1 MRKRFIKE
9 DVILIGL
16 AIFLM
21 ISMKS
26 ILASQVK
33 VKDKWYYEKL
43 DASKRLEDSFKA
55 IKEEKMRRN
64 IKINPSIDINL
75 TGLIGGEL
83 TPITTTSGALEAKR
97 TTTNPNFAAV
107 MIEYMKKAGLKEGDK
122 IAVNFSGS
130 FPAANLSVICAA
142 EALNLKPII
151 ISSVGASTYGANI
164 PEFTYQDMEY
174 VLFKEGLISNKSIA
188 FSMGGA
194 KDVGKDMETKVAS
207 EIVKRIKGYGA
218 DFIQEEQIQDNVR
231 KRYKIY
237 KDHGENIK
245 AFINVGG
252 NIVSTGENIETDI
265 KPGLLIN
272 KNFNLNSKS
281 GLVQMFANENIP
293 VIYILNIKEIA
304 MKNGIPVDP
313 VTIPKV
319 GSGDIYYKKNYP
331 VVVMIIVICISVI
344 VLYIYGKRT
353 REKYD

>member
-1 MRKRFIKE
+1 MKKKFVKE
-9 DVILIGL
+9 DIILLIL
-16 AIFLM
+16 AIFLL
-21 ISMKS
+21 ISIKLIIS
-26 ILASQVK
+26 SQIR
-33 VKDKWYYEKL
+33 VKDKWFNEKL
-43 DASKRLEDSFKA
+43 EASKRLEVSLKE
-55 IKEEKMRRN
+55 IKDERIKRN
-64 IKINPSIDINL
+64 IKIDPNIDINL
-75 TGLIGGEL
+75 TGLIGQEL

-107 MIEYMKKAGLKEGDK
+107 IVGYMKRAGLKEGDK

-142 EALNLKPII
+142 EALKLKPII

-174 VLFKEGLISNKSIA
+174 VLFKKGLISNRSIA

-194 KDVGKDMETKVAS
+194 KDVGKDMDSKVVN
-207 EIVKRIKGYGA
+207 EIVKRIKAYGA
-218 DFIQEEQIQDNVR
+218 NFIQEEEIQNNVK

-237 KDHGENIK
+237 KDYGKNIK

-252 NIVSTGENIETDI
+252 NIVSTGESIETDI
-265 KPGLLIN
+265 NPGLLVN

-281 GLVQMFANENIP
+281 GLVQLFANENIP

-313 VTIPKV
+313 TSIPKV
-319 GSGDIYYKKNYP
+319 GMGEIYYTRDYP
-331 VVVMIIVICISVI
+331 IATIAIAIFITVLI
-344 VLYIYGKRT
+344 LYIYGKRMKV
-353 REKYD
+353 KYD

>member
-1 MRKRFIKE
+1 MRKKLIKE

-21 ISMKS
+21 ISITS
-26 ILASQVK
+26 VLASQVK

-43 DASKRLEDSFKA
+43 DASKRLEASFKA
-55 IKEEKMRRN
+55 IKEERKRRN
-64 IKINPSIDINL
+64 IKIDPSTDINL
-75 TGLIGGEL
+75 TGIIGGEL

-107 MIEYMKKAGLKEGDK
+107 MVEYMKRAGLKEGDK

-151 ISSVGASTYGANI
+151 ISSVGASTYGANM
-164 PEFTYQDMEY
+164 PEFTYQDIEY
-174 VLFKEGLISNKSIA
+174 ILFKKGFISNKSIA

-194 KDVGKDMETKVAS
+194 KDVGKDMEPKVVN
-207 EIVKRIKGYGA
+207 EIVKRIKGYGT
-218 DFIQEEQIQDNVR
+218 DFIQENEIQSNVK
-231 KRYKIY
+231 KRYEIY
-237 KDHGENIK
+237 KDHGKSIK

-252 NIVSTGENIETDI
+252 NIVSTGETIEIDI
-265 KPGLLIN
+265 RPGLLLN
-272 KNFNLNSKS
+272 KNFNLTSKS

-293 VIYILNIKEIA
+293 VIYILDIKEIA

-313 VTIPKV
+313 VPVPKV
-319 GSGDIYYKKNYP
+319 GSGDIYYTKNYP
-331 VVVMIIVICISVI
+331 VAIMITVICISVI
-344 VLYIYGKRT
+344 VLYIYRKRT

>member
-1 MRKRFIKE
+1 MRKKFTKE

-21 ISMKS
+21 ISIMS

-33 VKDKWYYEKL
+33 VEDKWYYEKL
-43 DASKRLEDSFKA
+43 DAAKRLEASFKV
-55 IKEEKMRRN
+55 IKEEKIKRN
-64 IKINPSIDINL
+64 IKIDSSIDINH
-75 TGLIGGEL
+75 TGLIGVEL

-107 MIEYMKKAGLKEGDK
+107 MVEYMKRAGLKEGDR

-174 VLFKEGLISNKSIA
+174 ILFKKGLINNKSIA

-194 KDVGKDMETKVAS
+194 KDVGKDMEPKIVN
-207 EIVKRIKGYGA
+207 EIVRRIKGYGA
-218 DFIQEEQIQDNVR
+218 DFVQEEEIQSNVK

-237 KDHGENIK
+237 KDYGTNIK

-252 NIVSTGENIETDI
+252 NIVSTGETIETDI

-293 VIYILNIKEIA
+293 VIYILNIREIA
-304 MKNGIPVDP
+304 MKNGIPIDP

-331 VVVMIIVICISVI
+331 VVVMIILICISVI

-353 REKYD
+353 RKKYD